1 MPMKPITK
9 AGKVDITKVGH
20 TTSGQ
25 FGTDPNAQVRGR
37 DKTPTP
43 LSHGK

>member
-1 MPMKPITK
+1 MAIQPITK
-9 AGKVDITKVGH
+9 AGKVGITQVGH

-25 FGTDPNAQVRGR
+25 FGTSPSINVRGR
-37 DKTPTP
+37 SAMPTD